1 MQSRETLE
9 YLRRKAALL
18 PKSPGVY
25 IMENACG
32 KVIYVGKSRALKN
45 RVSQYFHGSH
55 DLKTTKMASNVNDF
69 RYITCDTEMEAL
81 VMENNLIKQYNPKYN
96 ILLKDSKSYP
106 YIRITDG
113 EYPRVVLSRR
123 RDEKGMFFGPYSGAG
138 VVYSVI
144 STLERVLGLP
154 SCKRKFPEDIGKGR
168 PCVYRQI
175 GRCCGVCAGDVSA
188 AEYAELIGCA
198 VQFLKGNTDAVEKS
212 LYGRMLRA
220 SDEERYEEAARCR
233 DALASLKKLGQ
244 TQKTQLPRDTDC
256 DVVAVASHEGCDCAA
271 VLYIRG
277 GKICDSEYFTF
288 GADEIT
294 GADNAQ
300 SMADSTG
307 SMTGETVGEKSI
319 ADGTGGEDKTAS
331 AGIVPN
337 GAADVYCAEP
347 DDGGDEESVEETPMS
362 AFIVGLYRGRE
373 YIPPE
378 ILLSF
383 DMPEGEKNLIGAY
396 LGERAGHKVTLRTP
410 KRGEARSLCLMAQR
424 DAVRHSETRRKRD
437 EDDER
442 VLVRLASLL
451 SLEVVPQRI
460 EAYDISNLGSEHIT
474 AGMIVA
480 DGGKLRK
487 SDYRVFR
494 IKGQD
499 APDDYSAM
507 RQTLMRRIA
516 HIGDGED
523 TSLSAEPDLILLDG
537 GAGHVGVAREL
548 FRDAD
553 CHIPVFGMV
562 KDEHHK
568 TRTLVSDTNEVSI
581 AREAEV
587 FRFIYKLQE
596 EVHRFTVSR
605 MSAAKRKTLKTSSL
619 EKISGIGP
627 AKAKKLMSHFK
638 TLSAL
643 KEASEEEISAVSG
656 ISRADA
662 EAVFA
667 YFNKNSGGK

>member
-154 SCKRKFPEDIGKGR
+154 SCKRRFPEDIGKGR

-212 LYGRMLRA
+212 LYDRMLRA

-233 DALASLKKLGQ
+233 DALTSLKKLGQ

-256 DVVAVASHEGCDCAA
+256 DVVAFASHEGCDCAA

-307 SMTGETVGEKSI
+307 SMTGETVGEKSM

-337 GAADVYCAEP
+337 GAADVDCAEP

-667 YFNKNSGGK
+667 YFNKNAGGK

>member
-25 IMENACG
+25 IMENADG

-168 PCVYRQI
+168 PCVYMQI

-212 LYGRMLRA
+212 LYDRMLRA

-233 DALASLKKLGQ
+233 DALTSLKKLGQ

-271 VLYIRG
+271 VIYIRG

-307 SMTGETVGEKSI
+307 SMTGETVGEKSM

-523 TSLSAEPDLILLDG
+523 SSLSCEPDLILLDG

-568 TRTLVSDTNEVSI
+568 TRTLVSDTDEVSI

>member
-212 LYGRMLRA
+212 LYDRMLRA

-233 DALASLKKLGQ
+233 DALTSLKKLGQ

-256 DVVAVASHEGCDCAA
+256 DVVAFASHEGCDCAA

-307 SMTGETVGEKSI
+307 SMTGETVGEKSM

-460 EAYDISNLGSEHIT
+460 EAYDISNLGSEQIT

>member
-25 IMENACG
+25 IMENADG

-212 LYGRMLRA
+212 LYDRMLRA

-233 DALASLKKLGQ
+233 DALTSLKKLGQ

-271 VLYIRG
+271 VIYIRG

-307 SMTGETVGEKSI
+307 SMTGETVGEKSM

-656 ISRADA
+656 ISCADA

-667 YFNKNSGGK
+667 FFNKNSGGK

>member
-9 YLRRKAALL
+9 YLQKKASLL

-25 IMENACG
+25 IMENDCG

-55 DLKTTKMASNVNDF
+55 DLKTSKMASSVSDF
-69 RYITCDTEMEAL
+69 RFICCDTEMEAL
-81 VMENNLIKQYNPKYN
+81 VLENNLIKQYNPKYN

-154 SCKRKFPEDIGKGR
+154 SCKRRFPEDIGKGR

-175 GRCCGVCAGDVSA
+175 GRCCGVCAGDVSRE
-188 AEYAELIGCA
+188 EYAELIKCA
-198 VQFLKGNTDAVEKS
+198 VQYLKGNTDAVEAS
-212 LYGRMLRA
+212 LYERMMRA
-220 SDEERYEEAARCR
+220 SEEERFEEAARCR
-233 DALASLKKLGQ
+233 DALSSLKKLGQ
-244 TQKTQLPRDTDC
+244 TQKTQLSPDTDC
-256 DVVAVASHEGCDCAA
+256 DVIAFASHEGCDCAA

-294 GADNAQ
+294 GVRDTAGDGESGVGDGDGNG
-300 SMADSTG
+300 DSN
-307 SMTGETVGEKSI
+307 S
-319 ADGTGGEDKTAS
+319 D
-331 AGIVPN
+331 
-337 GAADVYCAEP
+337 
-347 DDGGDEESVEETPMS
+347 EETPMS

-383 DMPEGEKNLIGAY
+383 EMSEGERTLIGEY
-396 LGERAGHKVTLRTP
+396 LGGRAGRKVVLRTP
-410 KRGEARSLCLMAQR
+410 KKGEGRSLCLMAQR
-424 DAVRHSETRRKRD
+424 DAVRHSEARRRRD

-442 VLVRLASLL
+442 VLARLASLL
-451 SLEVVPQRI
+451 SLEVVPERI

-474 AGMIVA
+474 AGMVVA
-480 DGGKLRK
+480 ESGKMKK
-487 SDYRVFR
+487 SDYRYFR
-494 IKGQD
+494 IKGQS
-499 APDDYSAM
+499 APDDYEAM
-507 RQTLMRRIA
+507 RQALLRR
-516 HIGDGED
+516 
-523 TSLSAEPDLILLDG
+523 LSHLDDSADASFSKQPDLILLDG
-537 GAGHVGVAREL
+537 GAGHVGVVREL
-548 FRDAD
+548 MREAGYD
-553 CHIPVFGMV
+553 IPVFGMV
-562 KDEHHK
+562 KDDHHK
-568 TRTLVSDTNEVSI
+568 TRTIVSDTQEVSI

-587 FRFIYKLQE
+587 FRFVYKLQE

-605 MSAAKRKTLKTSSL
+605 MTAAKRKTLKTSSL
-619 EKISGIGP
+619 EKIKGIGP
-627 AKAKKLMSHFK
+627 AKAKKLMAHFK
-638 TLSAL
+638 TLSAV
-643 KEASEEEISAVSG
+643 KAASLEELCGVTGIGKNDAQTLYGYFHPQKDSVSA
-656 ISRADA
+656 
-662 EAVFA
+662 E
-667 YFNKNSGGK
+667 KTQE

>member
-212 LYGRMLRA
+212 LYDRMLRA

-233 DALASLKKLGQ
+233 DALTSLKKLGQ
-244 TQKTQLPRDTDC
+244 TQKTHLPRDTDC
-256 DVVAVASHEGCDCAA
+256 DVVAFASHEGCDCAA
-271 VLYIRG
+271 VIYIRG

-294 GADNAQ
+294 GAG
-300 SMADSTG
+300 STESVADSTE
-307 SMTGETVGEKSI
+307 SMAGETGCEKSM

-337 GAADVYCAEP
+337 GAADVDCAEP

-667 YFNKNSGGK
+667 FFNKNSGGK

>member
-25 IMENACG
+25 IMENADG

-154 SCKRKFPEDIGKGR
+154 SCKRRFPEDIGKGR

-212 LYGRMLRA
+212 LYDRMLRA

-233 DALASLKKLGQ
+233 DALTSLKKLGQ

-256 DVVAVASHEGCDCAA
+256 DVVAFASHEGCDCAA
-271 VLYIRG
+271 VIYIRG

-307 SMTGETVGEKSI
+307 SMTGETVGEKSM

-331 AGIVPN
+331 AGTVPN
-337 GAADVYCAEP
+337 GAADVDCAEP

-523 TSLSAEPDLILLDG
+523 TSLSIEPDLILLDG

-596 EVHRFTVSR
+596 EVHRFTVFR

-667 YFNKNSGGK
+667 FFNKNSGGK

>member
-9 YLRRKAALL
+9 YLQKKASLL

-25 IMENACG
+25 IMENDCG

-55 DLKTTKMASNVNDF
+55 DLKTSKMASSVSDF
-69 RYITCDTEMEAL
+69 RFICCDTEMEAL
-81 VMENNLIKQYNPKYN
+81 VLENNLIKQYNPKYN

-113 EYPRVVLSRR
+113 EYPRVVLSRK

-154 SCKRKFPEDIGKGR
+154 SCKRRFPEDIGKGR

-175 GRCCGVCAGDVSA
+175 GRCCGVCAGDVSRE
-188 AEYAELIGCA
+188 EYAELIKCA
-198 VQFLKGNTDAVEKS
+198 VHYLKGNTDAVEAS
-212 LYGRMLRA
+212 LYERMMRA
-220 SDEERYEEAARCR
+220 SEEERFEEAARCR
-233 DALASLKKLGQ
+233 DALSSLKKLGQ
-244 TQKTQLPRDTDC
+244 TQKTQLSPDTDC
-256 DVVAVASHEGCDCAA
+256 DVIAFASHEGCDCAA

-294 GADNAQ
+294 GVRETAVD
-300 SMADSTG
+300 
-307 SMTGETVGEKSI
+307 GESGI
-319 ADGTGGEDKTAS
+319 GDGDGNS
-331 AGIVPN
+331 N
-337 GAADVYCAEP
+337 GD
-347 DDGGDEESVEETPMS
+347 EETPMS

-383 DMPEGEKNLIGAY
+383 EMSEGERTLIGEY
-396 LGERAGHKVTLRTP
+396 LGGRSGRKVVLRTP
-410 KRGEARSLCLMAQR
+410 KKGEGRSLCLMAQR
-424 DAVRHSETRRKRD
+424 DAVRHSEARRRRD

-451 SLEVVPQRI
+451 SLEVVPERI

-474 AGMIVA
+474 AGMVVA
-480 DGGKLRK
+480 EGGKMKK
-487 SDYRVFR
+487 SDYRYFR
-494 IKGQD
+494 IKGQS
-499 APDDYSAM
+499 APDDYEAM
-507 RQTLMRRIA
+507 RQALLRR
-516 HIGDGED
+516 
-523 TSLSAEPDLILLDG
+523 LSHLDDSADASFSKQPDLILLDG
-537 GAGHVGVAREL
+537 GAGHVSVV
-548 FRDAD
+548 RDLMRQAGYD
-553 CHIPVFGMV
+553 IPVFGMV
-562 KDEHHK
+562 KDDHHK
-568 TRTLVSDTNEVSI
+568 TRTIVSDTQEVSI

-587 FRFIYKLQE
+587 FRFVYKLQE

-605 MSAAKRKTLKTSSL
+605 MTAAKRKTLKTSSL
-619 EKISGIGP
+619 EKIKGIGP
-627 AKAKKLMSHFK
+627 AKAKKLMAHFK
-638 TLSAL
+638 TLSAV
-643 KEASEEEISAVSG
+643 KAASLEELCGVTG
-656 ISRADA
+656 IGKNDA
-662 EAVFA
+662 QTLYG
-667 YFNKNSGGK
+667 YFHPQKNSVSAEKTQE

>member
-212 LYGRMLRA
+212 LYDRMLRA

-233 DALASLKKLGQ
+233 DALTSLKKLGQ

-256 DVVAVASHEGCDCAA
+256 DVVAFASHEGCDCAA

-294 GADNAQ
+294 GAG
-300 SMADSTG
+300 STESVADSTE
-307 SMTGETVGEKSI
+307 SMAGETVGEKSM

-337 GAADVYCAEP
+337 GAADVDCAEP

-523 TSLSAEPDLILLDG
+523 TSLSTEPDLILLDG
-537 GAGHVGVAREL
+537 GAGHVGVVREL

>member
-154 SCKRKFPEDIGKGR
+154 SCKRRFPEDIGKGR

-212 LYGRMLRA
+212 LYDRMLRA

-233 DALASLKKLGQ
+233 DALTSLKKLGQ

-256 DVVAVASHEGCDCAA
+256 DVVAFASHEGCDCAA
-271 VLYIRG
+271 VIYIRG

-294 GADNAQ
+294 GAG
-300 SMADSTG
+300 STESVADSTG
-307 SMTGETVGEKSI
+307 SMTGETVGEKSM

-337 GAADVYCAEP
+337 GAADVDCAEP

>member
-25 IMENACG
+25 IMENADG

-154 SCKRKFPEDIGKGR
+154 SCKRRFPEDIGKGR

-212 LYGRMLRA
+212 LYDRMLRA

-288 GADEIT
+288 GADEFT
-294 GADNAQ
+294 GAG
-300 SMADSTG
+300 STESVADSTE
-307 SMTGETVGEKSI
+307 SMAGETVGEKSM

-331 AGIVPN
+331 AGTVPN
-337 GAADVYCAEP
+337 GAADVDCAEP

-523 TSLSAEPDLILLDG
+523 SSLSAEPDLILLDG

>member
-25 IMENACG
+25 IMENADG

-212 LYGRMLRA
+212 LYDRMLRA

-233 DALASLKKLGQ
+233 DALTSLKKLGQ

-307 SMTGETVGEKSI
+307 SMTGETVGEKSM

-523 TSLSAEPDLILLDG
+523 SSLSCEPDLILLDG

-656 ISRADA
+656 ISCADA

-667 YFNKNSGGK
+667 FFNKNSGGK

>member
-212 LYGRMLRA
+212 LYDRMLRA

-233 DALASLKKLGQ
+233 DALTSLKKLGQ

-256 DVVAVASHEGCDCAA
+256 DVVAFASHEGCDCAA
-271 VLYIRG
+271 VIYIRG

-307 SMTGETVGEKSI
+307 SMTGETVGEKSM

-523 TSLSAEPDLILLDG
+523 SSLSCEPDLILLDG

-656 ISRADA
+656 ISCADA

-667 YFNKNSGGK
+667 FFNKNSGGK

>member
-154 SCKRKFPEDIGKGR
+154 SCNRKLPEDIGKGR

-300 SMADSTG
+300 SMADS
-307 SMTGETVGEKSI
+307 
-319 ADGTGGEDKTAS
+319 TGGEDKTAS

>member
-212 LYGRMLRA
+212 LYDRMLRA

-233 DALASLKKLGQ
+233 DALTSLKKLGQ

-307 SMTGETVGEKSI
+307 SMTGETVGEKSM

-337 GAADVYCAEP
+337 GAADVDCAEP

-523 TSLSAEPDLILLDG
+523 SSLSCEPDLILLDG

-656 ISRADA
+656 ISCADA

-667 YFNKNSGGK
+667 FFNKNSGGK

>member
-212 LYGRMLRA
+212 LYDRMLRA

-233 DALASLKKLGQ
+233 DALTSLKKLGQ

-256 DVVAVASHEGCDCAA
+256 DVVAFASHEGCDCAA
-271 VLYIRG
+271 VIYIRG
-277 GKICDSEYFTF
+277 GKICDSEYFSF

-294 GADNAQ
+294 GAGSTQ

-307 SMTGETVGEKSI
+307 SMTGETGGEKSM
-319 ADGTGGEDKTAS
+319 ADGTGCEDKTAS

-337 GAADVYCAEP
+337 GAADVDCAEP

-523 TSLSAEPDLILLDG
+523 TSLSIEPDLILLDG

-667 YFNKNSGGK
+667 FFNKNSGGK

>member
-25 IMENACG
+25 IMENADG

-212 LYGRMLRA
+212 LYDRMLRA

-233 DALASLKKLGQ
+233 DALTSLKKLGQ

-307 SMTGETVGEKSI
+307 SMTGETVGEKSM

-347 DDGGDEESVEETPMS
+347 DDDGDEESVEETPMS

-537 GAGHVGVAREL
+537 GAGHVGVVREL

-568 TRTLVSDTNEVSI
+568 TRTLVSDTDEVSI

-656 ISRADA
+656 ISCADA

-667 YFNKNSGGK
+667 FFNKNSGGK

>member
-212 LYGRMLRA
+212 LYDRMLRA

-256 DVVAVASHEGCDCAA
+256 DVVAFSSHEGCDCAA
-271 VLYIRG
+271 VIYIRG

-307 SMTGETVGEKSI
+307 SMTGETVGEKSM

-347 DDGGDEESVEETPMS
+347 DDDGDEESVEETPMS

-667 YFNKNSGGK
+667 FFNKNSGGK

>member
-212 LYGRMLRA
+212 LYDRMLRA

-233 DALASLKKLGQ
+233 DALTSLKKLGQ

-271 VLYIRG
+271 VIYIRG

-307 SMTGETVGEKSI
+307 SMTGETGGEKSM

-667 YFNKNSGGK
+667 FFNKNSGGK

>member
-9 YLRRKAALL
+9 YLQKKASLL

-25 IMENACG
+25 IMENDCG

-55 DLKTTKMASNVNDF
+55 DLKTSKMASSVSDF
-69 RYITCDTEMEAL
+69 RFICCDTEMEAL
-81 VMENNLIKQYNPKYN
+81 VLENNLIKQYNPKYN

-113 EYPRVVLSRR
+113 EYPRVVLSRK

-154 SCKRKFPEDIGKGR
+154 SCKRRFPEDIGKGR

-175 GRCCGVCAGDVSA
+175 GRCCGVCAGDVSRE
-188 AEYAELIGCA
+188 EYAELIKCA
-198 VQFLKGNTDAVEKS
+198 VQYLKGNTDAVEAS
-212 LYGRMLRA
+212 LYERMMRA
-220 SDEERYEEAARCR
+220 SEEERFEEAARCR
-233 DALASLKKLGQ
+233 DALSSLKKLGQ
-244 TQKTQLPRDTDC
+244 TQKTQLSPDTDC
-256 DVVAVASHEGCDCAA
+256 DVIAFASHEGCDCAA

-294 GADNAQ
+294 GVRDTAGD
-300 SMADSTG
+300 
-307 SMTGETVGEKSI
+307 GESGI
-319 ADGTGGEDKTAS
+319 GDGDGNS
-331 AGIVPN
+331 N
-337 GAADVYCAEP
+337 GD
-347 DDGGDEESVEETPMS
+347 EETPMS

-383 DMPEGEKNLIGAY
+383 EMSEGERTLIGEY
-396 LGERAGHKVTLRTP
+396 LGGRSGRKVVLRTP
-410 KRGEARSLCLMAQR
+410 KKGEGRSLCLMAQR
-424 DAVRHSETRRKRD
+424 DAVRHSETRRRRD

-451 SLEVVPQRI
+451 SLEVVPERI

-474 AGMIVA
+474 AGMVVA
-480 DGGKLRK
+480 EGGKMKK
-487 SDYRVFR
+487 SDYRYFR
-494 IKGQD
+494 IKGQS
-499 APDDYSAM
+499 APDDYEAM
-507 RQTLMRRIA
+507 RQALLRR
-516 HIGDGED
+516 
-523 TSLSAEPDLILLDG
+523 LSHLDDSADASFSKQPDLILLDG
-537 GAGHVGVAREL
+537 GAGHVSVV
-548 FRDAD
+548 RDLMRQAGYD
-553 CHIPVFGMV
+553 IPVFGMV
-562 KDEHHK
+562 KDDHHK
-568 TRTLVSDTNEVSI
+568 TRTIVSDTQEVSI

-587 FRFIYKLQE
+587 FRFVYKLQE

-605 MSAAKRKTLKTSSL
+605 MTAAKRKTLKTSSL
-619 EKISGIGP
+619 EKIKGIGP
-627 AKAKKLMSHFK
+627 AKAKKLMAHFK
-638 TLSAL
+638 TLSAV
-643 KEASEEEISAVSG
+643 KAASLEELCGVTG
-656 ISRADA
+656 IGKNDA
-662 EAVFA
+662 QTLYC
-667 YFNKNSGGK
+667 YFHPQKNSVSAEKAQE

>member
-25 IMENACG
+25 IMENADG

-212 LYGRMLRA
+212 LYDRMLRA

-233 DALASLKKLGQ
+233 DALTSLKKLGQ

-307 SMTGETVGEKSI
+307 SMTGETVGEKSM

-638 TLSAL
+638 TLSTL
-643 KEASEEEISAVSG
+643 KEASKEEISAVSG

-667 YFNKNSGGK
+667 FFNKNSGGK

>member
-1 MQSRETLE
+1 MQPRETLE

-25 IMENACG
+25 IMENADG

-212 LYGRMLRA
+212 LYDRMLRA

-233 DALASLKKLGQ
+233 DALTSLKKLGQ

-256 DVVAVASHEGCDCAA
+256 DVVAFASHEGCDCAA
-271 VLYIRG
+271 VIYIRG

-307 SMTGETVGEKSI
+307 SMTGETVGEKSM

-643 KEASEEEISAVSG
+643 KEASEEEVSAVSG

-667 YFNKNSGGK
+667 FFNKNSGGK

>member
-25 IMENACG
+25 IMENADG

-154 SCKRKFPEDIGKGR
+154 SCKRRFPEDIGKGR

-212 LYGRMLRA
+212 LYDRMLRA

-294 GADNAQ
+294 GAG
-300 SMADSTG
+300 STESVADSTE
-307 SMTGETVGEKSI
+307 SMAGETVGEKSM

-331 AGIVPN
+331 AGTVPN
-337 GAADVYCAEP
+337 GAADVDCAEP

-523 TSLSAEPDLILLDG
+523 SSLSAEPDLILLDG

>member
-25 IMENACG
+25 IMENADG

-212 LYGRMLRA
+212 LYDRMLRA

-233 DALASLKKLGQ
+233 DALTSLKKLGQ

-256 DVVAVASHEGCDCAA
+256 DVVAFASHEGCDCAA

-277 GKICDSEYFTF
+277 GKICDSEYFSF

-294 GADNAQ
+294 GAGSTESVADDAGGEGGPTFAEAASGGAVGENEAAPNKPI
-300 SMADSTG
+300 SDGAVVEDGADSG
-307 SMTGETVGEKSI
+307 
-319 ADGTGGEDKTAS
+319 
-331 AGIVPN
+331 
-337 GAADVYCAEP
+337 
-347 DDGGDEESVEETPMS
+347 DDGEEENVEETPMS

-568 TRTLVSDTNEVSI
+568 TRTLVSDTDEVSI

-643 KEASEEEISAVSG
+643 KEASEEEISAVLG